1 MCITY
6 IRWLVRTRQREM
18 QSLLEGYTPPKL
30 DKLHTTRCRLNRVRL
45 EYYTDQVQSLWL
57 LTPLIVLMIGSF
69 NDLNSQYPP
78 TIKNRVEDSQMT
90 LNRSSPSKSPITLFD
105 TWSTYSANRSDI
117 VTRVFIFLQGSS
129 TSGSLPTFSFM
140 VLLDRADIF
149 SQKILQIIIIIIMLI
164 LLLLDN

>member
-1 MCITY
+1 M
-6 IRWLVRTRQREM
+6 
-18 QSLLEGYTPPKL
+18 LEGYTPPKL
-30 DKLHTTRCRLNRVRL
+30 DKLHTTHSRHNEVRL
-45 EYYTDQVQSLWL
+45 ECYADRIQTIQL

-69 NDLNSQYPP
+69 NDLNNQYPP
-78 TIKNRVEDSQMT
+78 TIKNRVEDSHMT

-129 TSGSLPTFSFM
+129 TRGSLPTFSFM

-149 SQKILQIIIIIIMLI
+149 YQKILQVIKVLMLI
-164 LLLLDN
+164 LLLLD